1 MCPLCSGAGFFGW
14 KWVLSRVTFFN
25 KKTSFFQVTYGGDTS
40 TFSIFMRF
48 HIWVSLSL
56 LNIVWISIFWKEP
69 FLGLQ
74 QLPKYTLLR
83 NPKYC
88 SSAEDFVSTLQ
99 QQSLLTKDEMLH
111 YTICFTGA
119 NFRVTEGIWDIRYQ
133 FKEAG
138 SKILIFISD
147 WKKYL
152 TWGHYFS
159 LLKKIINFHVVQSEI
174 LYTGWIFRVTQV
186 VQ

>member
-40 TFSIFMRF
+40 TFSIFMGF

-74 QLPKYTLLR
+74 QLPKYTLLC

-138 SKILIFISD
+138 SKILMFISD

-159 LLKKIINFHVVQSEI
+159 LLKRIIHHHVVQSEI
-174 LYTGWIFRVTQV
+174 LYTGWIFRVTLVAQ
-186 VQ
+186 